1 MLVHRG
7 KTDFH
12 LVKYSTFFL
21 PVEILRLD
29 MNLIQPLHETGNLSL
44 GLMLEDEDSVQK
56 VLEPPKIFGL
66 EIPKIFTQI

>member
-1 MLVHRG
+1 
-7 KTDFH
+7 
-12 LVKYSTFFL
+12 
-21 PVEILRLD
+21 